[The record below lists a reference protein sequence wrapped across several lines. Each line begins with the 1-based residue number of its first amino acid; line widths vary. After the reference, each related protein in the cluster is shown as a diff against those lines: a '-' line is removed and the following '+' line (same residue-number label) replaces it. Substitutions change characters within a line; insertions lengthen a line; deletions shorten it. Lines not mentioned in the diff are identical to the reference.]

1 MLNIFNAYKCIFI
14 EYKNTFLLQ
23 ISNHIGEH
31 YLHFTQNCLSSFH
44 CFKYA
49 TFFMTKT
56 AFVLVL
62 KVGLLLLKPKLH

>member
-1 MLNIFNAYKCIFI
+1 MLNIFIAYKYIFI
-14 EYKNTFLLQ
+14 ECKNTYLLQ
-23 ISNHIGEH
+23 ISNHKGEH

-49 TFFMTKT
+49 TSIMTKT

-62 KVGLLLLKPKLH
+62 KVALLLLKPKLR